1 MDDLKPEFL
10 HELSDL
16 YVQSAELGRETKMKY
31 KPERDLPEFVREAK
45 TVSPSKLAEIVLNR
59 RNREITAE
67 SVTMWFKRHPEVLDQ
82 LSKEIVEGLPTEK
95 QAVDVG
101 LFENG
106 AFREIPSVKSWIRD
120 LTNNNAKETT
130 IDQFVRTLKRV
141 CKGEVRKGEVIE
153 NWAWKHPDRLGLE
166 DAKEFI
172 FQVKN
177 RKLRSREWRLV
188 LRNFLISKGKIIKS
202 SDISGKLEE
211 DAGKYNTLKIAPDKR
226 EEVFAF
232 LNTRNHEAYLI
243 SKFGYVT
250 ATRLTAA
257 LDADS
262 QYIDHDDRAIWVFE
276 KASKGK
282 PKKKVKKYLTNELY
296 DALKDRKGKIF
307 SINETELNKLLRE
320 AYAQIIPE
328 MNEIIPMPFHFWRHC
343 FAQDM
348 LRASGWNYALVAS
361 MGNWSVDA
369 LTKYY
374 GSPNEKDVR
383 MFVKETLPKLE
394 IQINTAELQEAKP

>member
-1 MDDLKPEFL
+1 
-10 HELSDL
+10 
-16 YVQSAELGRETKMKY
+16 VKY
-31 KPERDLPEFVREAK
+31 NPSRDIPLAVRELK
-45 TVSPSKLAEIVLNR
+45 DLSPSKIVLWILNK
-59 RNREITAE
+59 RNVERTSQ
-67 SVTMWFKRHPEVLDQ
+67 SVTMWFKEHPAIFDELA
-82 LSKEIVEGLPTEK
+82 KEIVQGVPTEK

-106 AFREIPSVKSWIRD
+106 AFREIPSVKMWIRD

-141 CKGEVRKGEVIE
+141 CKGEIQKDVVIE
-153 NWAWKHPDRLGLE
+153 NWSWKHPDRLTLE
-166 DAKEFI
+166 DAKDFI
-172 FQVKN
+172 FQVKT
-177 RKLRSREWRLV
+177 RKLRSREWRLI
-188 LRNFLISKGKIIKS
+188 LRNFLTSKGCMVKS
-202 SDISGKLEE
+202 GDISGKLEE

-226 EEVFAF
+226 MEVFAF
-232 LNTRNHEAYLI
+232 LNARNREAYLI

-257 LDADS
+257 LEADS
-262 QYIDHDDRAIWVFE
+262 QYIDHDDKAIWVFE

-296 DALKDRKGKIF
+296 EAIRERKGKIF
-307 SINETELNKLLRE
+307 QIEPDKLNGLLRE

-328 MNEIIPMPFHFWRHC
+328 MNAVIPMPFHFWRHC

-361 MGNWSVDA
+361 MGNWSVEA

-383 MFVKETLPKLE
+383 AFVKETLPKLE
-394 IQINTAELQEAKP
+394 CQVNIQIVEAPQELEVKA

>member
-1 MDDLKPEFL
+1 
-10 HELSDL
+10 
-16 YVQSAELGRETKMKY
+16 MKY
-31 KPERDLPEFVREAK
+31 NPSRDIPLAVRELK
-45 TVSPSKLAEIVLNR
+45 DLSPSKVVLWILNH
-59 RNREITAE
+59 RNVERTSQSI
-67 SVTMWFKRHPEVLDQ
+67 TMWFKEHPDVFDELA
-82 LSKEIVEGLPTEK
+82 KEIVQGVPTEK

-101 LFENG
+101 LFDNG
-106 AFREIPSVKSWIRD
+106 AFREIPSVKNWIRD

-130 IDQFVRTLKRV
+130 INQFVRTLKRI
-141 CKGEVRKGEVIE
+141 CKGEVREGEVIE
-153 NWAWKHPDRLGLE
+153 NWSWKHPDRLTLE

-172 FQVKN
+172 FQVKKRN
-177 RKLRSREWRLV
+177 LRSREWRLV
-188 LRNFLISKGKIIKS
+188 LRNFLTSKGQIIKS

-226 EEVFAF
+226 EQVFAF
-232 LNTRNHEAYLI
+232 LKARNHEAYLI
-243 SKFGYVT
+243 SKFGYIT

-257 LDADS
+257 LEADS
-262 QYIDHDDRAIWVFE
+262 QYIDHDDRAVWVFE

-282 PKKKVKKYLTNELY
+282 PKKKVKKYLTNEIY
-296 DALKDRKGKIF
+296 DAIKDRKGALFGIEA
-307 SINETELNKLLRE
+307 NELNGLLRE

-383 MFVKETLPKLE
+383 AFVKETLPKLE
-394 IQINTAELQEAKP
+394 IQVAEAPQEVVTA

>member
-1 MDDLKPEFL
+1 
-10 HELSDL
+10 
-16 YVQSAELGRETKMKY
+16 
-31 KPERDLPEFVREAK
+31 
-45 TVSPSKLAEIVLNR
+45 
-59 RNREITAE
+59 
-67 SVTMWFKRHPEVLDQ
+67 
-82 LSKEIVEGLPTEK
+82 
-95 QAVDVG
+95 
-101 LFENG
+101 
-106 AFREIPSVKSWIRD
+106 
-120 LTNNNAKETT
+120 LTNNNAKEST
-130 IDQFVRTLKRV
+130 INNFVQTLKRI
-141 CKGEVRKGEVIE
+141 CKGEVQKDVVIE
-153 NWAWKHPDRLGLE
+153 NWAWKHPDRLTLE
-166 DAKEFI
+166 DAKDFI
-172 FQVKN
+172 FEVK
-177 RKLRSREWRLV
+177 RRGIRSREWRIV
-188 LRNFLISKGKIIKS
+188 LRNFLTAKGKIIKS

-232 LNTRNHEAYLI
+232 LNARNHEAYLI

-257 LDADS
+257 LEADS
-262 QYIDHDDRAIWVFE
+262 QYFDHEDKAIWVFE

-296 DALKDRKGKIF
+296 EAIRERKGKIF
-307 SINETELNKLLRE
+307 QIEPDKLNGLLRE

-328 MNEIIPMPFHFWRHC
+328 MNAVIPMPFHFWRHC

-383 MFVKETLPKLE
+383 EFVKLTLPKLE
-394 IQINTAELQEAKP
+394 AIPQEKPVVEDRELESISAEAVSEAMAEVVTA